1 MWWWGPCAGCSCASD
16 VVARDF
22 TDLRPLMTDRAST
35 AAGAAPAPG
44 LYTAR
49 LVLTQEVAALKVLDK
64 RALRD
69 RRTRRRLRRELRVLE
84 LARGQPH
91 LLALHG
97 VYASRTRV
105 EIAFELA
112 RGGDAME
119 RLTRSFSEREASRMT
134 AQVASG
140 LRFLHARGLIHG
152 EVRPEH
158 VLYSDDEPDARV
170 LLAAFGRAAPWQQLS
185 LRCRPRTRGFLWDD
199 VHHIRFL
206 PPFVLRRRGE
216 AAKSEAGVVA
226 TWQEAQQ
233 LDVWALGVTLFV
245 LLCGGF
251 PFDRQD
257 GEQEQEGDVVAIERR
272 VLGERLAFPRGGAL
286 LSRAARD
293 MLRRLLEKDASKAMS
308 LEEVTAHPWLGGDV
322 APAVSWSDDML
333 APHRAFA
340 ARYAEE
346 VAAVSRRRRVSPRSF
361 SLSLRGHDGQ
371 EVEQAAAA
379 EEEAEEEERPSFVS
393 THGTQ
398 PPLDEDERPS
408 AECFMRLASL
418 AIDGA
423 ASDEDVVA
431 NPSAGAADPGD
442 AESGGGKLDNLWQ
455 VLVRQRRFLSF
466 KSMGTSSS
474 SLEAASN
481 A

>member
-1 MWWWGPCAGCSCASD
+1 
-16 VVARDF
+16 
-22 TDLRPLMTDRAST
+22 MTDRAST
-35 AAGAAPAPG
+35 AAGAAPAPAPG

-49 LVLTQEVAALKVLDK
+49 HVLTQEVAALKVLDK

-112 RGGDAME
+112 RGGEAME
-119 RLTRSFSEREASRMT
+119 RLTRSFSEREASRM
-134 AQVASG
+134 AVQVASG

-206 PPFVLRRRGE
+206 PPFVLRRRGK
-216 AAKSEAGVVA
+216 AAKSEGGVVA

-233 LDVWALGVTLFV
+233 LDVWALGVTLFA

-257 GEQEQEGDVVAIERR
+257 GEQEQESDVAAIERR
-272 VLGERLAFPRGGAL
+272 VLGERLAFPRGGSL

-293 MLRRLLEKDASKAMS
+293 LLRRLLEKDADKAMS
-308 LEEVTAHPWLGGDV
+308 LEEVAAHPWLSRDV
-322 APAVSWSDDML
+322 APAISWSDDML

-346 VAAVSRRRRVSPRSF
+346 VAAASRRRRVSPRSF

-371 EVEQAAAA
+371 GVEQAAA
-379 EEEAEEEERPSFVS
+379 EGEAEEEERPSFVS

-398 PPLDEDERPS
+398 PLLDEDERPS

-418 AIDGA
+418 AMDGA
-423 ASDEDVVA
+423 TSDEDVVT
-431 NPSAGAADPGD
+431 NPSVGTAAPRD
-442 AESGGGKLDNLWQ
+442 AEPGGGKLDNLWQ

-466 KSMGTSSS
+466 KSMSTSTSS
-474 SLEAASN
+474 LDAASN